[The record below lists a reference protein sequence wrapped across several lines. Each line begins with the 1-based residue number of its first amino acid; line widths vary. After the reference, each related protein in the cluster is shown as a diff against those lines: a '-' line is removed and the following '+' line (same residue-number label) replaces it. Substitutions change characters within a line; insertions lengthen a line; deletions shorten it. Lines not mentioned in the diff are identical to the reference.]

1 MEVLQS
7 TKKDLDRL
15 REYAFQV
22 VRDFVFSTLFKS
34 PRLSVTKNRKKA
46 TLRLPFFSFFLKKKI
61 SDSFFLSKKCKGT
74 KRLFVKRIPPLEA
87 EEIETVAG
95 GHLENS
101 SDDL

>member
-22 VRDFVFSTLFKS
+22 VQDFVFSTLKS
-34 PRLSVTKNRKKA
+34 RSSVTKNGKKA
-46 TLRLPFFSFFLKKKI
+46 TLRLPFFSFFLKKKN

>member
-22 VRDFVFSTLFKS
+22 VRDFVFSTLKS
-34 PRLSVTKNRKKA
+34 RLSVTKNTKKA
-46 TLRLPFFSFFLKKKI
+46 TLRLPFFSFFLKKKF